1 MLKFINADKY
11 FFTLTFPS
19 DKMETVNIVIKT
31 EMEEETDDCENNSS
45 SLKVPPEEII
55 MPKR

>member
-1 MLKFINADKY
+1 MQINI
-11 FFTLTFPS
+11 FPLLLSS

-31 EMEEETDDCENNSS
+31 EMEEGTEDCGNSS

-55 MPKR
+55 TLKR

>member
-1 MLKFINADKY
+1 MQINI
-11 FFTLTFPS
+11 FPLFLSS

-31 EMEEETDDCENNSS
+31 EMEEETDDCENSS

>member
-1 MLKFINADKY
+1 MMKFINADKY

-45 SLKVPPEEII
+45 LKVPSEEII
-55 MPKR
+55 MLKR